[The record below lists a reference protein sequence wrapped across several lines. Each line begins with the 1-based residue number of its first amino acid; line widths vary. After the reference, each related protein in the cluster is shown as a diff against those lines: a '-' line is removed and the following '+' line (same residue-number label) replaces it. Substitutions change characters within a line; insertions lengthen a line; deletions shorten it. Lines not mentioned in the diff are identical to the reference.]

1 LSGDDEALTDGSD
14 PVEGDQAPMTDPA
27 TGDTVPTDTVPT
39 DTVPTDTLPDQT
51 VPNDT
56 DDAEEPPPRDHL
68 AKRAGRRGA
77 RLLLGTPKG
86 VHPLL
91 VVFAGLA
98 GLAYAWGSSKEGLE
112 PYYAAAV
119 RSMSTSWH
127 NFYFGSFDPAGTITV
142 DKLPGALWLQALS
155 VRWFGLH
162 VWAIVLP
169 QVVEG
174 VLAVF
179 VIYRA
184 VARLASPVAGVV
196 AAGILAVAPATV
208 ALDRGNVSDSL
219 LTLLLVLAASATTK
233 AIVTGHWRSLLLAGL
248 WVGLAFQAKMVQA
261 WVVLPALGLA
271 YLIAGAP
278 RLRRRVAQL
287 GVAGVLC
294 AAVSLSWMVAITL
307 VPQHHRP
314 YVDGSAHD
322 SIFEQVFEYNG
333 LGRFTH
339 SALLG
344 SAGTPTALAA
354 RVLGSFLIDF
364 TLHTPAT
371 WHRLLSGP
379 AGRDTAWLIPLA
391 LLSSLAVFVAR
402 RREPRTDPLRAAA
415 ILWTTWL
422 VAHLVLF
429 STASSINA
437 YYMGVLSPALAAL
450 CAGGFELGRAA
461 RGLRLFRPLTML
473 VGLAFSTLYAL
484 WLLHGG
490 HGVPGWVRPTI
501 IGTAAFAGAVVIV
514 SALARRLSAW
524 LVPLGAVALAAC
536 VLVAPSAASAALVSH
551 EGGPFDTPFESQST
565 GAVLQIGQHPVANS
579 SNPLGIFDR
588 FAGGAHYVL
597 ATYTSLLA
605 ASFIFT
611 TGAEVLPI
619 GGFTGAVPSPSL
631 ARLEHLVDTN
641 QLRFVLATTLKDPRL
656 VWIAAHCR
664 DVTPHPPAAPAAAA
678 ATAPVAAPLT
688 PAEKASAEQA
698 ERFAVYFC
706 TPPTPRPGATGAGS

>member
-1 LSGDDEALTDGSD
+1 LSGDDAPLTGASEPVAGGQPAVTDRTDAEAT
-14 PVEGDQAPMTDPA
+14 P
-27 TGDTVPTDTVPT
+27 
-39 DTVPTDTLPDQT
+39 TLPTETHHDT

-56 DDAEEPPPRDHL
+56 VPDEPGGEDPARGDPL
-68 AKRAGRRGA
+68 AKRVARRGA
-77 RLLLGTPKG
+77 RLVLGTPKG

-119 RSMSTSWH
+119 RSMSSSWH
-127 NFYFGSFDPAGTITV
+127 NFYFGAFDPAGTITV

-184 VARLASPVAGVV
+184 VTRLASPVAGLV
-196 AAGILAVAPATV
+196 AAGILAAAPATV

-233 AIVTGHWRSLLLAGL
+233 AIVTGHWRSLLLAGF

-278 RLRRRVAQL
+278 RLRRRLSQL

-294 AAVSLSWMVAITL
+294 AAVSLSWMVVISL
-307 VPQHHRP
+307 VPEHHRP
-314 YVDGSAHD
+314 YVDGSSHD

-391 LLSSLAVFVAR
+391 LLSSLAVFVVR
-402 RREPRTDPLRAAA
+402 RHEPRTDPLRAAA

-422 VAHLVLF
+422 VAHVVLF
-429 STASSINA
+429 STASSVNA

-450 CAGGFELGRAA
+450 CAGGFELARAA

-473 VGLAFSTLYAL
+473 VGLAFSSLYAL
-484 WLLHGG
+484 WLLDGG
-490 HGVPGWVRPTI
+490 HGVAGWVRPTI

-514 SALARRLSAW
+514 SALARRLSGW

-551 EGGPFDTPFESQST
+551 ESGPFDTPFESQST

-579 SNPLGIFDR
+579 TNSLGIFDR
-588 FAGGAHYVL
+588 FGGGARYVL

-664 DVTPHPPAAPAAAA
+664 DVTPHPVAAPAPAPAAAPG
-678 ATAPVAAPLT
+678 TAPAAAPLT
-688 PAEKASAEQA
+688 PAERAAAQQA
-698 ERFAVYFC
+698 ESFAVYFC
-706 TPPTPRPGATGAGS
+706 TPPAPKAAAGTGS

>member
-1 LSGDDEALTDGSD
+1 M
-14 PVEGDQAPMTDPA
+14 APRSRDRGT
-27 TGDTVPTDTVPT
+27 TWRNG
-39 DTVPTDTLPDQT
+39 
-51 VPNDT
+51 
-56 DDAEEPPPRDHL
+56 PRD
-68 AKRAGRRGA
+68 AGA

-112 PYYAAAV
+112 PYYTAAV

-127 NFYFGSFDPAGTITV
+127 NFAFGAFDPAGTITV

-162 VWAIVLP
+162 AWAIVLP

-179 VIYRA
+179 VLYRA
-184 VARLASPVAGVV
+184 VTRLASPVAGLV
-196 AAGILAVAPATV
+196 AAGVLAAAPATV

-233 AIVTGHWRSLLLAGL
+233 AIVTGHWRSLLLAAL
-248 WVGLAFQAKMVQA
+248 WVGLAFQAKMIQA

-271 YLIAGAP
+271 YLITGAP
-278 RLRRRVAQL
+278 RLRRRLSQL
-287 GVAGVLC
+287 GVAGLLC
-294 AAVSLSWMVAITL
+294 GAVSLSWMVAISL
-307 VPQHHRP
+307 VPEHHRP
-314 YVDGSAHD
+314 YVDGSTHD

-354 RVLGSFLIDF
+354 RARLV
-364 TLHTPAT
+364 P
-371 WHRLLSGP
+371 HRLHAAHPGHLAP
-379 AGRDTAWLIPLA
+379 AALGAGGTRHRLAHTARPLV
-391 LLSSLAVFVAR
+391 LAR
-402 RREPRTDPLRAAA
+402 RLRGAPPRAPHRPPARAAA

-450 CAGGFELGRAA
+450 CAGGFELARAG

-473 VGLAFSTLYAL
+473 AGLAFSVLYAL

-490 HGVPGWVRPTI
+490 HQVPGWVRPTI
-501 IGTAAFAGAVVIV
+501 IGTAAFAGAVIVV

-524 LVPLGAVALAAC
+524 LVPFGAVALAAC
-536 VLVAPSAASAALVSH
+536 VLVAPSAASAALARH
-551 EGGPFDTPFESQST
+551 EGGPFDTPFESRST
-565 GAVLQIGQHPVANS
+565 GALLQIGQHPVANS
-579 SNPLGIFDR
+579 ANPLGLFDR
-588 FAGGAHYVL
+588 FADGARYPL

-631 ARLEHLVDTN
+631 ARLEHLVDAN
-641 QLRFVLATTLKDPRL
+641 QLRFVLATTVQDPRL

-664 DVTPHPPAAPAAAA
+664 DLTPHPLPVPAASSAAAPAAAPQA
-678 ATAPVAAPLT
+678 APVT
-688 PAEKASAEQA
+688 YH
-698 ERFAVYFC
+698 FAVYLC
-706 TPPTPRPGATGAGS
+706 TPPAPTPAPAAAGAGS

>member
-1 LSGDDEALTDGSD
+1 LSGEDPSIDLAPDALPGGGADGSD
-14 PVEGDQAPMTDPA
+14 TPAP
-27 TGDTVPTDTVPT
+27 
-39 DTVPTDTLPDQT
+39 
-51 VPNDT
+51 
-56 DDAEEPPPRDHL
+56 DHP
-68 AKRAGRRGA
+68 GA
-77 RLLLGTPKG
+77 RLARRAGPLVLGRPRG
-86 VHPLL
+86 VHPVL

-98 GLAYAWGSSKEGLE
+98 GLSYAWGSSTEGLE

-127 NFYFGSFDPAGTITV
+127 NFYFGAFDPAGTITV

-184 VARLASPVAGVV
+184 VSRLASPVAGLV
-196 AAGILAVAPATV
+196 AAGILAAAPATV

-233 AIVTGHWRSLLLAGL
+233 AIVTGHWRSLLLAGV

-261 WVVLPALGLA
+261 WVVLPALALA
-271 YLIAGAP
+271 YLVAGPP
-278 RLRRRVAQL
+278 RLRRRLSQL
-287 GVAGVLC
+287 GGAGFLC
-294 AAVSLSWMVAITL
+294 AAVSLSWMVAISL

-314 YVDGSAHD
+314 YVDGSTHD

-333 LGRFTH
+333 IGRFTH

-354 RVLGSFLIDF
+354 RVLGSSLLNF
-364 TLHTPAT
+364 TLHTGAT

-379 AGRDTAWLIPLA
+379 AGRDTAWLVPLA
-391 LLSSLAVFVAR
+391 LLSAIAVLVVR

-422 VAHLVLF
+422 LAHLVLF

-437 YYMGVLSPALAAL
+437 YYLGVLSPALAAL
-450 CAGGFELGRAA
+450 CAGGFELARAA
-461 RGLRLFRPLTML
+461 SGRRLVRPLTL
-473 VGLAFSTLYAL
+473 LAGLAGSTLYAL

-490 HGVPGWVRPTI
+490 HEVPGWVRPTI
-501 IGTAAFAGAVVIV
+501 IPTAAFAGAVIIG
-514 SALARRLSAW
+514 SALARRLGTR

-536 VLVAPSAASAALVSH
+536 VLVAPSAASASLVSH
-551 EGGPFDTPFESQST
+551 ERGPFDTPFESRAT
-565 GAVLQIGQHPVANS
+565 AALLQAGQHPQDDSADS
-579 SNPLGIFDR
+579 LGVFER
-588 FAGGAHYVL
+588 FGGGARYVL

-605 ASFIFT
+605 AGFIFA
-611 TGAEVLPI
+611 TGVEVLPI
-619 GGFTGAVPSPSL
+619 GGFTGAVPSPTL
-631 ARLEHLVDTN
+631 GRLQHLIDTD
-641 QLRFVLATTLKDPRL
+641 QLHFVLTTTLRDPRL

-664 DVTPHPPAAPAAAA
+664 DVTPSPPPVAAPAPAASSAAGGAPAAA
-678 ATAPVAAPLT
+678 PR
-688 PAEKASAEQA
+688 PASLQP
-698 ERFAVYFC
+698 FTVYFC
-706 TPPTPRPGATGAGS
+706 TPPTPTP

>member
-1 LSGDDEALTDGSD
+1 VTDAG
-14 PVEGDQAPMTDPA
+14 QTDP
-27 TGDTVPTDTVPT
+27 P
-39 DTVPTDTLPDQT
+39 PD
-51 VPNDT
+51 PNRPDDA
-56 DDAEEPPPRDHL
+56 DDAEDPKPRDRP
-68 AKRAGRRGA
+68 ARRAARRGA
-77 RLLLGTPKG
+77 RLLLGSPRG

-127 NFYFGSFDPAGTITV
+127 NFSFGAFDPAGTITV

-184 VARLASPVAGVV
+184 VARLASPVAGLV
-196 AAGILAVAPATV
+196 AAGVLAAAPATV

-219 LTLLLVLAASATTK
+219 LTLLLVLAAGATTK
-233 AIVTGHWRSLLLAGL
+233 AIVTGHWRSLLLAGF

-261 WVVLPALGLA
+261 WVVLHALGLA

-278 RLRRRVAQL
+278 RLRRRLSQL
-287 GVAGVLC
+287 GVAGLLC
-294 AAVSLSWMVAITL
+294 AAVSLSWMVAISL
-307 VPQHHRP
+307 VPEHHRP
-314 YVDGSAHD
+314 YVDGSTHD

-333 LGRFTH
+333 IGRFTH

-371 WHRLLSGP
+371 WHRLLAGP

-402 RREPRTDPLRAAA
+402 RREPRTDPQRAAA

-437 YYMGVLSPALAAL
+437 YYLAVLAPALAAL
-450 CAGGFELGRAA
+450 CAGGFELARAA
-461 RGLRLFRPLTML
+461 RGLRFFRPLTML
-473 VGLAFSTLYAL
+473 VGLAFSALYAL

-490 HGVPGWVRPTI
+490 HQVPGWVRPTI

-514 SALARRLSAW
+514 SALARPLSAW
-524 LVPLGAVALAAC
+524 LVPLGAVAMAAC

-551 EGGPFDTPFESQST
+551 EGGPFDTPFESQSA
-565 GAVLQIGQHPVANS
+565 GVLLQIGQHPIANAP
-579 SNPLGIFDR
+579 NPLAIFEHA
-588 FAGGAHYVL
+588 AGGARYPL

-605 ASFIFT
+605 ASFIYA

-641 QLRFVLATTLKDPRL
+641 QLRFVLATTLSDPRL

-664 DVTPHPPAAPAAAA
+664 DLTPRPPAAAGAPR
-678 ATAPVAAPLT
+678 TAPLAAV
-688 PAEKASAEQA
+688 
-698 ERFAVYFC
+698 FAVYLC
-706 TPPTPRPGATGAGS
+706 LPPAPAPGATGVGS